1 LLTVL
6 ILLLPLL
13 SRNEQ
18 EEVQLLEL
26 RLSAWV

>member
-26 RLSAWV
+26 RLSAWA